1 MNTNIS
7 RHVAVWTAC
16 FIVTVCCAQ
25 QSPAQPSSAAATV
38 VARVNG
44 DAVYVIDVEQ
54 QVAKALRGREAHPE
68 AMKLLQAQAT
78 EQLIGR
84 QVILQTLAEKKV
96 AANAKEIGVEVD
108 RIRKQ
113 LAVTGATLEDHLKK
127 TNQDE
132 ASLRRTLKWQLS
144 WQRYLDRYLSDE
156 NLEKFYAQHRRHF
169 DGTEVRVAHIL
180 WKVDVDDPQSLAE
193 TRSLAND
200 VRKQIN
206 NNELTFDEAAAK
218 YSQAPTANS
227 GGKIGFI
234 TRHDSMP
241 EPFAKAA
248 FALDENSISAPITT
262 PFGVHL
268 IQCLEI
274 KPGQR
279 PWHDVRESVKL
290 SATEFLFDWIV
301 QQQRAKAE
309 VEYTGALP
317 YFKPGTREIVE

>member
-1 MNTNIS
+1 MPYSIS
-7 RHVAVWTAC
+7 SRVAFVLVIAVSYG
-16 FIVTVCCAQ
+16 VTSAAW
-25 QSPAQPSSAAATV
+25 SQPSSEATTV

-44 DAVYVIDVEQ
+44 EAIYVIDVEQ
-54 QVAKALRGREAHPE
+54 QLAQALRNREVRPDALR
-68 AMKLLQAQAT
+68 LLQAQAT

-84 QVILQTLAEKKV
+84 QLILQMLAEKKL
-96 AANAKEIGVEVD
+96 AANDKEIEVEVE

-113 LAVTGATLEDHLKK
+113 LAVTGGTLDEHLQKK
-127 TNQDE
+127 NLDLP
-132 ASLRRTLKWQLS
+132 ALRRALRWQLS
-144 WQRYLDRYLSDE
+144 WQRYLDHYLSDE
-156 NLEKFYAQHRRHF
+156 NLQKFYAQHRRHF

-180 WKVDVDDPQSLAE
+180 WKIDVDDIEALAS
-193 TRSLAND
+193 TKQRAQA
-200 VRKQIN
+200 VRDQIN
-206 NNELTFDEAAAK
+206 KSQLSFDAAAAE
-218 YSQAPTANS
+218 YSDAPTAQS
-227 GGKIGFI
+227 GGQIGFI

-248 FALDENSISAPITT
+248 FALDKGEVSPPVTT

-268 IQCLEI
+268 IQCLEV

-301 QQQRAKAE
+301 SQRRGKAE

-317 YFKPGTREIVE
+317 YFKPGTREIVR